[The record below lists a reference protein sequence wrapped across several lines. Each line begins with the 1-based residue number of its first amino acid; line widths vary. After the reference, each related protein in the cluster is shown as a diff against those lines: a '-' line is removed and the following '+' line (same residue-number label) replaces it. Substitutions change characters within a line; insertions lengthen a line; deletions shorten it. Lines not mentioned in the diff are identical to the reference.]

1 MITLICLILIF
12 IAAYLLTKEYIVAL
26 KGAKITLTK
35 EKEDPTIAILI
46 PARDES
52 KVISN
57 LLDSIKKQTYKID
70 PKDIYI
76 IVESKKDKTI
86 EIAKK
91 RNINIIL
98 RKNLTNR
105 RRKGYA
111 LDDAIKEILKK
122 KKHYDI
128 YFIFDADNI
137 LDRNY
142 FKEMIKSYKKGY
154 DIGIGYR
161 NTKNGNMSIYS
172 ACSSLT
178 FSMIN
183 TFSNNYKMKH
193 NITLTVSGTGFY
205 IKGDILEELGGYPFN
220 SLTED
225 YELTLYATLND
236 LTSTYNIKA
245 KYFDEQPTDYNTTIK
260 QRTRWVKGYFDSR
273 RKYYPLLKNKASRKD
288 NNYPSVYIALVG
300 VKPYVLLVIS
310 ILLYIANLI
319 YRIIS
324 NSIVKVEINTL
335 LLQILVILLA
345 IYVVLLIFTGILLIK
360 EKDNLR
366 LTRKMKIKSL
376 FFNPL
381 FLASYVKCLYL
392 ALKNKDLTWEKIE
405 HTVNIE
411 SGSDKN
417 DNISK
422 RLS

>member
-1 MITLICLILIF
+1 MITLICLVLIF
-12 IAAYLLTKEYIVAL
+12 IASYLLIKEYIVAL
-26 KGAKITLTK
+26 KGSKITLK
-35 EKEDPTIAILI
+35 RNYDNPTFAVLI

-57 LLDSIKKQTYKID
+57 LLDSIKKQTFKID
-70 PKDIYI
+70 SKDIYI
-76 IVESKKDKTI
+76 IVESKKDKTVD
-86 EIAKK
+86 IAKE
-91 RNINIIL
+91 RNINIIY

-122 KKHYDI
+122 KKHYDA
-128 YFIFDADNI
+128 YFIFDADNV

-142 FKEMIKSYKKGY
+142 FKEMVKSYKKGY

-193 NITLTVSGTGFY
+193 NLTLTVSGTGFY
-205 IKGDILEELGGYPFN
+205 IKGKIIEELGGYPFN

-225 YELTLYATLND
+225 YEFTLYATLND
-236 LTSTYNIKA
+236 LTSTYNMKA

-300 VKPYVLLVIS
+300 VKPYVLFVIS
-310 ILLYIANLI
+310 VILYLANLI
-319 YRIIS
+319 FRIIS
-324 NSIVKVEINTL
+324 NSIVKIEVYTL
-335 LLQILVILLA
+335 LLQFFLIILA
-345 IYVVLLIFTGILLIK
+345 IYIVLLLFTGILLIK

-366 LTRKMKIKSL
+366 LNRKMKIKSL

-405 HTVNIE
+405 HTGNIE
-411 SGSDKN
+411 KEVE
-417 DNISK
+417 K
-422 RLS
+422 

>member
-12 IAAYLLTKEYIVAL
+12 IAWFLLIKEYIVAL
-26 KGAKITLTK
+26 KGSKIKLKRTYD
-35 EKEDPTIAILI
+35 EPSFAILI

-57 LLDSIKKQTYKID
+57 LLDSIKKQTFKID
-70 PKDIYI
+70 SKDIYI
-76 IVESKKDKTI
+76 IVESRKDKTVS
-86 EIAKK
+86 IAKE
-91 RNINIIL
+91 RDVNIIY
-98 RKNLTNR
+98 RKNLTN

-122 KKHYDI
+122 KKHYDA
-128 YFIFDADNI
+128 YFIFDADNV

-142 FKEMIKSYKKGY
+142 FKEMVKTYKKGY

-161 NTKNGNMSIYS
+161 NTKNGNSSIFS

-193 NITLTVSGTGFY
+193 NLTLTVSGTGFY
-205 IKGDILEELGGYPFN
+205 IKGEILEELGGYPFN

-225 YELTLYATLND
+225 YEFTLYATLND
-236 LTSTYNIKA
+236 LTSTYNTKA
-245 KYFDEQPTDYNTTIK
+245 KYFDEQPTDYATTIK

-300 VKPYVLLVIS
+300 VKPYVLFVIS
-310 ILLYIANLI
+310 VILYLANLI
-319 YRIIS
+319 FRIIS
-324 NSIVKVEINTL
+324 NSIVKIEVYTL
-335 LLQILVILLA
+335 LLQFFLIILA
-345 IYVVLLIFTGILLIK
+345 IYIVLLLFTGILLIK
-360 EKDNLR
+360 ERDNLR
-366 LTRKMKIKSL
+366 LNRKMKIKSL

-405 HTVNIE
+405 HTGNIE
-411 SGSDKN
+411 KEDEK
-417 DNISK
+417 
-422 RLS
+422 

>member
-1 MITLICLILIF
+1 MITLICLVLIF
-12 IAAYLLTKEYIVAL
+12 IASYLLIKEYIVAL
-26 KGAKITLTK
+26 KGSKITLK
-35 EKEDPTIAILI
+35 RNYDNPTFAVLI

-57 LLDSIKKQTYKID
+57 LLDSIKKQTFKID
-70 PKDIYI
+70 SKDIYI
-76 IVESKKDKTI
+76 IVESKKDKTVD
-86 EIAKK
+86 IAKE
-91 RNINIIL
+91 RNINIIY

-122 KKHYDI
+122 KKHYDA
-128 YFIFDADNI
+128 YFIFDADNV

-142 FKEMIKSYKKGY
+142 FKEMVKSYKKGY

-161 NTKNGNMSIYS
+161 NTKNGNSSIFS

-193 NITLTVSGTGFY
+193 NLTLTVSGTGFY
-205 IKGDILEELGGYPFN
+205 IKGKIIEDLGGYPFN

-225 YELTLYATLND
+225 YEFTLYATLND
-236 LTSTYNIKA
+236 LTSTYNMKA
-245 KYFDEQPTDYNTTIK
+245 KYFDEQPTDYATTIK

-273 RKYYPLLKNKASRKD
+273 RKYYPLLKEKASRKD
-288 NNYPSVYIALVG
+288 NNYPSVYISLVG

-310 ILLYIANLI
+310 IILYLANLT

-324 NSIVKVEINTL
+324 NSIVKVEVYNL
-335 LLQILVILLA
+335 LLQFLIIVLA
-345 IYVVLLIFTGILLIK
+345 IYIVLLIFTGILLIK

-366 LTRKMKIKSL
+366 LNRKMKIKSL

-392 ALKNKDLTWEKIE
+392 ALKNKDLAWEKIE

-411 SGSDKN
+411 KEV
-417 DNISK
+417 K
-422 RLS
+422 K

>member
-12 IAAYLLTKEYIVAL
+12 IAGYLLIKEYIVAL
-26 KGAKITLTK
+26 KGSKIKLKRTFDEPK
-35 EKEDPTIAILI
+35 FAVLI

-57 LLDSIKKQTYKID
+57 LIDSIRKQTFKID
-70 PKDIYI
+70 SKDIYI
-76 IVESKKDKTI
+76 IVENKKDKTVQ
-86 EIAKK
+86 IAKE
-91 RNINIIL
+91 RNINIIY

-122 KKHYDI
+122 KKHYDA

-142 FKEMIKSYKKGY
+142 FKEMVKSYKKGY
-154 DIGIGYR
+154 DICIGYR

-193 NITLTVSGTGFY
+193 NLTLTVSGTGFY
-205 IKGDILEELGGYPFN
+205 IKGTILEELGGYPFN

-225 YELTLYATLND
+225 YEFTLYATLND

-245 KYFDEQPTDYNTTIK
+245 KYFDEQPTDYATTIK

-288 NNYPSVYIALVG
+288 NNYPSVYITLVG

-310 ILLYIANLI
+310 VILYLANLI
-319 YRIIS
+319 FRIIS
-324 NSIVKVEINTL
+324 NSIIKVEIYNL
-335 LLQILVILLA
+335 LLQFILILLA
-345 IYVVLLIFTGILLIK
+345 IYIILLIFTGILLIK

-366 LTRKMKIKSL
+366 LNRKMKIKSL

-411 SGSDKN
+411 KEL
-417 DNISK
+417 K
-422 RLS
+422 K

>member
-1 MITLICLILIF
+1 MITLICLVLIF
-12 IAAYLLTKEYIVAL
+12 IASYLLIKEYIVAL
-26 KGAKITLTK
+26 KGSKVTLK
-35 EKEDPTIAILI
+35 RIYDNPSFAVLI

-57 LLDSIKKQTYKID
+57 LIDSIEKQTFKID
-70 PKDIYI
+70 SKDIYI
-76 IVESKKDKTI
+76 IVENKKDKTVD
-86 EIAKK
+86 IAKE
-91 RNINIIL
+91 RNINIIY

-111 LDDAIKEILKK
+111 LDDAIKEILRK
-122 KKHYDI
+122 KKHYDA
-128 YFIFDADNI
+128 YFIFDADNV

-142 FKEMIKSYKKGY
+142 FKEMVKSYKKGY

-161 NTKNGNMSIYS
+161 NTKNGNSSIFS

-193 NITLTVSGTGFY
+193 NLTLTVSGTGFY
-205 IKGDILEELGGYPFN
+205 IKGKILEELGGYPFN

-225 YELTLYATLND
+225 YEFTLYATLND
-236 LTSTYNIKA
+236 LTSTYNMKA

-273 RKYYPLLKNKASRKD
+273 RKYYPLLKNKAVRKD
-288 NNYPSVYIALVG
+288 NNYPSVYITLVG

-310 ILLYIANLI
+310 VILYLANLT

-324 NSIVKVEINTL
+324 NSIVKVEVYTL
-335 LLQILVILLA
+335 LLQFLVIVLA
-345 IYVVLLIFTGILLIK
+345 IYIVLLIFTGILLIK

-366 LTRKMKIKSL
+366 LNRKMKIKSL

-392 ALKNKDLTWEKIE
+392 ALKNKDLAWEKIE

-411 SGSDKN
+411 KEV
-417 DNISK
+417 K
-422 RLS
+422 K

>member
-1 MITLICLILIF
+1 MITLICLVLIF
-12 IAAYLLTKEYIVAL
+12 IASYLLIKEYIVAL
-26 KGAKITLTK
+26 KGSKVTLK
-35 EKEDPTIAILI
+35 RIYDNPSFAILI

-57 LLDSIKKQTYKID
+57 LIDSIEKQTFKID
-70 PKDIYI
+70 SKDIYI
-76 IVESKKDKTI
+76 IVESKKDKTVD
-86 EIAKK
+86 IAKE
-91 RNINIIL
+91 RNINIIY

-111 LDDAIKEILKK
+111 LDDAIKEILRK
-122 KKHYDI
+122 KKHYDA
-128 YFIFDADNI
+128 YFIFDADNV

-142 FKEMIKSYKKGY
+142 FKEMVKSYKKGY

-161 NTKNGNMSIYS
+161 NTKNGNSSIFS

-193 NITLTVSGTGFY
+193 NLTLTVSGTGFY
-205 IKGDILEELGGYPFN
+205 IKGKILEELGGYPFN

-225 YELTLYATLND
+225 YEFTLYATLND
-236 LTSTYNIKA
+236 LTSTYNMKA
-245 KYFDEQPTDYNTTIK
+245 KFFDEQPTDYNTTIK

-273 RKYYPLLKNKASRKD
+273 RKYYPLLKNKAELKD
-288 NNYPSVYIALVG
+288 NNYPSVYITLVG

-310 ILLYIANLI
+310 VILYLANLT

-324 NSIVKVEINTL
+324 NSIVKVEVYTL
-335 LLQILVILLA
+335 LLQFLVIVLA
-345 IYVVLLIFTGILLIK
+345 IYIVLLIFTGILLIK

-366 LTRKMKIKSL
+366 LNRNMKIKSL

-392 ALKNKDLTWEKIE
+392 ALKNKDLAWEKIK

-411 SGSDKN
+411 KEDK
-417 DNISK
+417 K
-422 RLS
+422 

>member
-1 MITLICLILIF
+1 MITLICLVLIF
-12 IAAYLLTKEYIVAL
+12 IASYLLIKEYIVAL
-26 KGAKITLTK
+26 KGSKVTLK
-35 EKEDPTIAILI
+35 RIYDNPSLAVLI

-57 LLDSIKKQTYKID
+57 LIDSIEKQTFKID
-70 PKDIYI
+70 SKDIYI
-76 IVESKKDKTI
+76 IVESKKDKTVD
-86 EIAKK
+86 IAKE
-91 RNINIIL
+91 RNINIIY

-111 LDDAIKEILKK
+111 LDDAIKEILRK
-122 KKHYDI
+122 KKHYDA
-128 YFIFDADNI
+128 YFVFDADNV

-142 FKEMIKSYKKGY
+142 FKEMVKSYKKGY
-154 DIGIGYR
+154 DIGIGYH
-161 NTKNGNMSIYS
+161 NTKNGNSSIFS

-193 NITLTVSGTGFY
+193 NLTLTVSGTGFY
-205 IKGDILEELGGYPFN
+205 IKGKILEELGGYPFN

-225 YELTLYATLND
+225 YEFTLYATLND
-236 LTSTYNIKA
+236 LTSTYNMKA

-273 RKYYPLLKNKASRKD
+273 RKYYPLLKNKATRKD
-288 NNYPSVYIALVG
+288 NNYPSVYITLVG

-310 ILLYIANLI
+310 VILYLANLT

-324 NSIVKVEINTL
+324 NSIVKVEVYTL
-335 LLQILVILLA
+335 LLQFLVIVLA
-345 IYVVLLIFTGILLIK
+345 IYIVLLIFTGILLIK

-366 LTRKMKIKSL
+366 LNRKMKIKSL

-381 FLASYVKCLYL
+381 FLSSYVKCLYL
-392 ALKNKDLTWEKIE
+392 ALKNKDLAWEKIE

-411 SGSDKN
+411 KEV
-417 DNISK
+417 K
-422 RLS
+422 K

>member
-1 MITLICLILIF
+1 MITLICLVLIF
-12 IAAYLLTKEYIVAL
+12 IASYLLIKEYIVAL
-26 KGAKITLTK
+26 KGSKVTLK
-35 EKEDPTIAILI
+35 RIYDNPSLAVLI

-57 LLDSIKKQTYKID
+57 LIDSIEKQTFKID
-70 PKDIYI
+70 SKDIYI
-76 IVESKKDKTI
+76 IVESKKDKTVD
-86 EIAKK
+86 IAKE
-91 RNINIIL
+91 RNINIIYS
-98 RKNLTNR
+98 KNLTNR

-111 LDDAIKEILKK
+111 LDDAIKEILRK
-122 KKHYDI
+122 KKHYDA
-128 YFIFDADNI
+128 YFIFDADNV

-142 FKEMIKSYKKGY
+142 FKEMVKSYKKGY

-161 NTKNGNMSIYS
+161 NTKNGNSSIFS

-193 NITLTVSGTGFY
+193 NLTLTVSGTGFY
-205 IKGDILEELGGYPFN
+205 IKGKILEELGGYPFN

-225 YELTLYATLND
+225 YEFTLYATLND
-236 LTSTYNIKA
+236 LTSTYNMKA

-273 RKYYPLLKNKASRKD
+273 RKYYPLLKNKAVRKD
-288 NNYPSVYIALVG
+288 NNYPSVYITLVG

-310 ILLYIANLI
+310 VILYLANLT

-324 NSIVKVEINTL
+324 NSIVKVEVYTL
-335 LLQILVILLA
+335 LLQFLVIVLA
-345 IYVVLLIFTGILLIK
+345 IYIVLLIFTGILLIK

-366 LTRKMKIKSL
+366 LNRKMKIKSL

-392 ALKNKDLTWEKIE
+392 ALKNKDLAWEKID
-405 HTVNIE
+405 HTVNME
-411 SGSDKN
+411 KEV
-417 DNISK
+417 K
-422 RLS
+422 K

>member
-1 MITLICLILIF
+1 MITLICLVLIF
-12 IAAYLLTKEYIVAL
+12 IASYLLIKEYIVAL
-26 KGAKITLTK
+26 KGSKVTLK
-35 EKEDPTIAILI
+35 RIYDNPSFAVLI

-57 LLDSIKKQTYKID
+57 LIDSIEKQTFKID
-70 PKDIYI
+70 SKDIYI
-76 IVESKKDKTI
+76 IVESKKDKTVD
-86 EIAKK
+86 IAKE
-91 RNINIIL
+91 RNINIIY

-111 LDDAIKEILKK
+111 LDDAIKEILRK
-122 KKHYDI
+122 KKHYDA
-128 YFIFDADNI
+128 YFIFDADNV

-142 FKEMIKSYKKGY
+142 FKEMVKSYKKGY

-161 NTKNGNMSIYS
+161 NTKNGNSSIFS

-193 NITLTVSGTGFY
+193 NLTLTVSGTGFY
-205 IKGDILEELGGYPFN
+205 IKGKILEELGGYPFN

-225 YELTLYATLND
+225 YEFTLYATLND
-236 LTSTYNIKA
+236 LTSTYNMKA

-273 RKYYPLLKNKASRKD
+273 RKYYPLLKNKAVRKD
-288 NNYPSVYIALVG
+288 NNYPSVYITLVG

-310 ILLYIANLI
+310 VILYLANLT

-324 NSIVKVEINTL
+324 NSIVKVEVYTL
-335 LLQILVILLA
+335 LLQFLVIVLA
-345 IYVVLLIFTGILLIK
+345 IYIVLLIFTGILLIK

-366 LTRKMKIKSL
+366 LNRNMKIKSL

-392 ALKNKDLTWEKIE
+392 ALKNKDLAWEKIE

-411 SGSDKN
+411 KEV
-417 DNISK
+417 K
-422 RLS
+422 K